1 MKTREQSLFC
11 DSRHGHAGRAVAGVE
26 TTGSRL
32 GVVGWLLVVVG
43 VVVLVGCGDADDPT
57 VEPLLSS
64 QPASDDGVND
74 FEGNFAGEVFD
85 DVDDDAT
92 VVDDDATVDD
102 DVDGVDVGGGGVV
115 VDDRDRGGAGGLLVV
130 GLCGWPGP
138 LCPKDE
144 GVAALEE
151 GGRLWFRERS
161 KWEPWV
167 GRVLDMC
174 DDHEA
179 LTAIH
184 GDSWTAVLSSGV
196 LIDLGQGI
204 DYEAL
209 IVPYYMEDI
218 VEEREFFPIVCS
230 EEDAAT
236 PRWVCLGGTWSPDGL
251 SAVEAYLEGFE
262 VPPDSSEVLAWAES
276 EGLNCFDLAAE
287 RRRYVYVTV
296 DGPMFPPQASVEA
309 AVEAYK
315 EKRSSLGAWAARDRA
330 LGQLAGH
337 YEFTSPEEM
346 LVVLPDTV
354 SVVDGVVRGL
364 AQNRSE
370 RNWAR
375 NATVTA
381 TGAAGREG
389 VWRYVL
395 AVQPGEVMPFEIEGL
410 TDTEGLSE
418 ISFEISA
425 DLSPTIDLS
434 RSLDL
439 IWWNH
444 WDSNKETFLERFPE
458 EIVAGGLPN
467 GSFSFRTVRIYR
479 QAPTAHP
486 RLAEAALEQTIE
498 NLTVYAATYNLNGTI
513 DDVMELTPM
522 APVDLWEEIRTIP
535 TAQPDYLPITG
546 ATVVMIIDN
555 SIPMIWAGGAL
566 PNTQSTSE

>member
-1 MKTREQSLFC
+1 MGTL
-11 DSRHGHAGRAVAGVE
+11 AVLLRGLRRQVR
-26 TTGSRL
+26 GL
-32 GVVGWLLVVVG
+32 VWWGGCWLWWGWATSIG
-43 VVVLVGCGDADDPT
+43 GCGDADDPT

-64 QPASDDGVND
+64 QPVSDDGVND
-74 FEGNFAGEVFD
+74 SEGNVAGEVFD

-92 VVDDDATVDD
+92 VDDDD
-102 DVDGVDVGGGGVV
+102 DVDGVDVGGGVVV

-179 LTAIH
+179 LTAID
-184 GDSWTAVLSSGV
+184 GEYWTGR
-196 LIDLGQGI
+196 GQGI
-204 DYEAL
+204 DYEAQIPL
-209 IVPYYMEDI
+209 YDMEDI

-236 PRWVCLGGTWSPDGL
+236 PHWICFGGGL

-276 EGLNCFDLAAE
+276 EGLNCYDLAAE
-287 RRRYVYVTV
+287 RQRYVYVTV

-330 LGQLAGH
+330 LGHLGGH
-337 YEFTSPEEM
+337 YGFTSPEEM

-389 VWRYVL
+389 VWRYAL

-439 IWWNH
+439 IWFDH
-444 WDSNKETFLERFPE
+444 RDSNKETFLERFPE

-467 GSFSFRTVRIYR
+467 GAFSFRIVRIHR

-522 APVDLWEEIRTIP
+522 TLGNLWEEIRTIP

-546 ATVVMIIDN
+546 ATVVVIIDN
-555 SIPMIWAGGAL
+555 SIPEIWAGGAL

>member
-1 MKTREQSLFC
+1 MKTREQNLFC

-74 FEGNFAGEVFD
+74 SEGGVAGEVFD

-92 VVDDDATVDD
+92 VDDDD
-102 DVDGVDVGGGGVV
+102 DVDGVDVGGGVVV

-179 LTAIH
+179 LTAID
-184 GDSWTAVLSSGV
+184 GEYWTGRSSGV
-196 LIDLGQGI
+196 WIGRGQGI
-204 DYEAL
+204 DYEAQIPL
-209 IVPYYMEDI
+209 YDMEDI

-236 PRWVCLGGTWSPDGL
+236 PHWICFGGGL

-276 EGLNCFDLAAE
+276 EGLNCYDLAAE
-287 RRRYVYVTV
+287 RQRYVYVTV

-315 EKRSSLGAWAARDRA
+315 EKRSSLGAWAARDTA
-330 LGQLAGH
+330 LGQLAGPW
-337 YEFTSPEEM
+337 EFTSPEEM

-389 VWRYVL
+389 VWRYAL

-434 RSLDL
+434 RSLDFT
-439 IWWNH
+439 WWNH
-444 WDSNKETFLERFPE
+444 RDSNKETFLERFPE

-467 GSFSFRTVRIYR
+467 GAFSFRTVRIHR

-522 APVDLWEEIRTIP
+522 TLGNLWEEIRTIP

-555 SIPMIWAGGAL
+555 TIPMIWAGGAL

>member
-11 DSRHGHAGRAVAGVE
+11 DSRHGYAGRAVAGVE

-64 QPASDDGVND
+64 QPVSDDGVND
-74 FEGNFAGEVFD
+74 SEGNVAGEVFD
-85 DVDDDAT
+85 DVD
-92 VVDDDATVDD
+92 VTVDD
-102 DVDGVDVGGGGVV
+102 DVDGVDVGGGVVV

-179 LTAIH
+179 LAAID
-184 GDSWTAVLSSGV
+184 GDYSTGHRSGV
-196 LIDLGQGI
+196 WIGRGQGI
-204 DYEAL
+204 DYEAR
-209 IVPYYMEDI
+209 IPVYDMEDI

-236 PRWVCLGGTWSPDGL
+236 PHWVCSGGTRSPDGL
-251 SAVEAYLEGFE
+251 SAGEAYLEVLEVIE
-262 VPPDSSEVLAWAES
+262 VPPDSSEVLAWAET
-276 EGLNCFDLAAE
+276 EGRNCYDLAAE

-296 DGPMFPPQASVEA
+296 DGPMYPPQASVEA

-315 EKRSSLGAWAARDRA
+315 EKRSSLGDWAARDTA
-330 LGQLAGH
+330 LGHLGGH

-381 TGAAGREG
+381 TGAAGRQG
-389 VWRYVL
+389 VWRYAL
-395 AVQPGEVMPFEIEGL
+395 AVQPGELMPFEIEGL
-410 TDTEGLSE
+410 TDTESLSE

-434 RSLDL
+434 RSLDFY
-439 IWWNH
+439 WYDNR
-444 WDSNKETFLERFPE
+444 DSNKETFLESFPE

-467 GSFSFRTVRIYR
+467 GSFSFREVRIRR

-498 NLTVYAATYNLNGTI
+498 NLTVYAATYKTGTIDDKNGTI
-513 DDVMELTPM
+513 DDVMELTPIH
-522 APVDLWEEIRTIP
+522 PVDLWEEIRTIP
-535 TAQPDYLPITG
+535 TARPDFTPITG
-546 ATVVMIIDN
+546 ATVVVIIDDN
-555 SIPMIWAGGAL
+555 TRPMIWAGGAL

>member
-1 MKTREQSLFC
+1 MTLTTTRLPMTMSMAWM
-11 DSRHGHAGRAVAGVE
+11 S
-26 TTGSRL
+26 
-32 GVVGWLLVVVG
+32 VVV
-43 VVVLVGCGDADDPT
+43 V
-57 VEPLLSS
+57 
-64 QPASDDGVND
+64 
-74 FEGNFAGEVFD
+74 
-85 DVDDDAT
+85 
-92 VVDDDATVDD
+92 
-102 DVDGVDVGGGGVV
+102 VV

-184 GDSWTAVLSSGV
+184 GDTWTGHRSGV
-196 LIDLGQGI
+196 LIDLSQGI

-209 IVPYYMEDI
+209 IPPRYMEDI

-236 PRWVCLGGTWSPDGL
+236 PHWVCLGGTWSPDGL

-287 RRRYVYVTV
+287 RQRYVYVTV

-315 EKRSSLGAWAARDRA
+315 EKRSSLGAWAARDTA
-330 LGQLAGH
+330 LGHLGGH
-337 YEFTSPEEM
+337 YGFTSPEEM
-346 LVVLPDTV
+346 LVVLPDRV

-375 NATVTA
+375 NVTVTA

-389 VWRYVL
+389 VWRYAL

-439 IWWNH
+439 NWYNH

-458 EIVAGGLPN
+458 EIVAGGLPD
-467 GSFSFRTVRIYR
+467 GSFSFRTVRIRR

-513 DDVMELTPM
+513 DDVMELTPIL
-522 APVDLWEEIRTIP
+522 PVDLWEEIRTIP
-535 TAQPDYLPITG
+535 TARPDFTPITG
-546 ATVVMIIDN
+546 ATVVVIIDN
-555 SIPMIWAGGAL
+555 SFPEIWAGGAL